1 MPGDGRIRLMSE
13 CSTASDGGEAG
24 QRRKQERQMHV
35 LLLTKQK
42 LELTLE
48 LLRLQTKKESGGKGC
63 QAAHAVEKRTCDGEP
78 GIDWNR
84 LEEADHQSAAPTRHH
99 CDIDSST
106 KKPFWLSPSP
116 PKRGPLLSSAT
127 KTTHQPLE
135 ALTMPHE
142 GSDTHITADGD
153 SDSKLENFNDKPNG
167 KDSLR
172 RRQNLASTQQPC
184 HNLLHS
190 PADDS
195 VASRSFESAEMR
207 VEGSTPGTRT
217 QIPPALFAIMK
228 RKGKLHLV
236 QDRLTAD

>member
-1 MPGDGRIRLMSE
+1 MPGDGRTRLMSE
-13 CSTASDGGEAG
+13 CSTPSDGGEAG
-24 QRRKQERQMHV
+24 QRREQERLMHL

-48 LLRLQTKKESGGKGC
+48 LQRLQTKKESGGKAR
-63 QAAHAVEKRTCDGEP
+63 QAAHAVEGRTCDDEP
-78 GIDWNR
+78 GTGWNR

-99 CDIDSST
+99 RDIDSST
-106 KKPFWLSPSP
+106 KKSFWLSPTP

-127 KTTHQPLE
+127 RNTHRPLE
-135 ALTMPHE
+135 ALTPPHE

-153 SDSKLENFNDKPNG
+153 SDSELENLNDKPKG

-172 RRQNLASTQQPC
+172 RRQTLASTQQSC

-195 VASRSFESAEMR
+195 AASRSSESAEMR
-207 VEGSTPGTRT
+207 AEGSTPGTRT
-217 QIPPALFAIMK
+217 RIPPALLAIMK